1 MSELEDPNQNEKT
14 SSSLLDE
21 DFITDVFGNVFD
33 NKNLYLKKVQID
45 SNSNTFFEFT
55 EEYLENE
62 GRINCWDYDDNGIID
77 NQFIKY
83 PVKDDKIVEENIFFD
98 DRGLQKVS
106 VVSENDIPVTLKYKG
121 KEVLI
126 IPGTSENFYWI
137 GERIEI
143 DEKALIQK
151 ISPTFVQGD
160 VNIVQENENRFTVV
174 KVGDNY
180 FCLDVAPPETYQLVG
195 EDSVN

>member
-1 MSELEDPNQNEKT
+1 M
-14 SSSLLDE
+14 
-21 DFITDVFGNVFD
+21 
-33 NKNLYLKKVQID
+33 KKVQID

-143 DEKALIQK
+143 DEKALVQK

-180 FCLDVAPPETYQLVG
+180 YCLDVAPPETYQLVG

>member
-21 DFITDVFGNVFD
+21 DFISDVFGNVFD

-106 VVSENDIPVTLKYKG
+106 VVSENDIPITLKYKG

-126 IPGTSENFYWI
+126 ISGTSENFYWI

-180 FCLDVAPPETYQLVG
+180 YCLDVAPPETYQLVG